1 VSMYVHVF
9 ILYACIWSCMHVRVR
24 IHLQMPYT
32 PILGDVDSLRRH
44 LLASFSALHGG
55 RGGGA
60 GGGREDDKVDGHR
73 RQAFGSA
80 FSSSSRSSSS
90 CLLIMGDSMMRQ
102 VCVCMCVCVYV
113 CVCVCVCVRLTGS
126 RGQVQYD

>member
-1 VSMYVHVF
+1 MYMFLYV
-9 ILYACIWSCMHVRVR
+9 YACIYSMYARACTYT
-24 IHLQMPYT
+24 LTTPYT

-44 LLASFSALHGG
+44 LLASFSALDGG

-60 GGGREDDKVDGHR
+60 AGGREDGKSDGHR

-80 FSSSSRSSSS
+80 FSSSSHSSSS

-102 VCVCMCVCVYV
+102 VCVCV
-113 CVCVCVCVRLTGS
+113 CVCMRLTGS
-126 RGQVQYD
+126 RGQVQ

>member
-1 VSMYVHVF
+1 
-9 ILYACIWSCMHVRVR
+9 
-24 IHLQMPYT
+24 
-32 PILGDVDSLRRH
+32 
-44 LLASFSALHGG
+44 
-55 RGGGA
+55 
-60 GGGREDDKVDGHR
+60 VDGHR